1 MIVKMIKEEWR
12 KNSTLYRGR
21 SFAAFPVTVF
31 GFAFFWNYM
40 TITYSTLSLDA
51 VGTSLVVLSGFMGLA
66 VGSMGFSSKDAFK
79 NVLGKTNYLVYSSH
93 TLPISRKKLFAEFL
107 VKDIFYYLIL
117 VVIPIS
123 LGFLIPTNFALL
135 PSFYDAIAVFLAGV
149 LFSTLLTLSSLS
161 LPSTGLVNYSRLD
174 FLKPVANRSVLDL
187 FRSSG
192 GILKVVFS
200 LVLLTIF
207 YWTLVIHFPIT
218 SIFLNNPLL
227 SYSVIVGLVSLSVYN
242 WLNRFDSPEEY
253 GYLPENVSSIVF
265 SKEEAYLVVALP
277 LSVLMVL
284 ASSLVYPGEL
294 LLAIVTA
301 MATTA
306 YNLAVAVRV
315 TGLKPNEKLFHA
327 DIFLKYLLGI
337 GAIIVP
343 LLYFSVI
350 YSREVL
356 LPYVC
361 LLFLAVLGVYRV
373 LLQTNREI

>member
-21 SFAAFPVTVF
+21 SFAAFPLTVF
-31 GFAFFWNYM
+31 AFAFFWNYM
-40 TITYSTLSLDA
+40 TITYSTLSMEA
-51 VGTSLVVLSGFMGLA
+51 IGTSLVVLSGFMGLA

-93 TLPISRKKLFAEFL
+93 TLPVSRKKLFAEFL

-149 LFSTLLTLSSLS
+149 LFSTVLTLSSLS
-161 LPSTGLVNYSRLD
+161 LPSTGIVNYSRLN

-192 GILKVVFS
+192 GILKVIFS

-253 GYLPENVSSIVF
+253 GYLPENMSSIVF

-306 YNLAVAVRV
+306 YNLSVAVRV
-315 TGLKPNEKLFHA
+315 TGLNPNEKLFQA

-337 GAIIVP
+337 GAIVVP
-343 LLYFSVI
+343 LLYFSII

-356 LPYVC
+356 IPYMS
-361 LLFLAVLGVYRV
+361 LLFLATVGGYYVT
-373 LLQTNREI
+373 LQTRKGE